1 MSMKVFT
8 IKVKFTIV
16 AFIIALVSFGVV
28 VYLSNDWMA
37 RGFEKQYEEKA
48 GLILKNVTHELE
60 LIMLIREPRA
70 HEEVF
75 GILDSY
81 RADKRLL
88 ELRIFGLQG
97 QEAFARTEGIPE
109 PRVKETLGTGT
120 AVHFHK
126 EIGER
131 VVSSYIV
138 PIKNKAECYGCH
150 GKSDPLRGAILLSL
164 SMEEMEQ
171 DFARQRLKFYILFGL
186 IAIVVTAATFT
197 AINKLL
203 LHPLSRIRKG
213 TEAIGKGD
221 LEYRIPVTS
230 NDEIG
235 ELAQTINQMSRQLKE
250 SFESIQRSQEKM
262 FQAER
267 LSSLGQLSAGLAHEL
282 KNPLTS
288 IKMIFQAILDSPSRP
303 EMTRE
308 DAELILREVKKLDT
322 ILTQFLTFAKP
333 PRLQLQPFDL
343 SRTVDE
349 VLSLMKTALDQNR
362 VEMSSEIPASLPQI
376 IGDHEKMKQVLIN
389 LLLNSI
395 QAMPGGGRVR
405 ISAQEVVEDH
415 RREVLLRVEDSGE
428 GIPEKDRER
437 VFDPFFTTKQGGT
450 GLGLS
455 IVYSIV
461 KEHRGRIDL
470 RSQAGEGTAF
480 TIIFPQETLK
490 RHVDA

>member
-1 MSMKVFT
+1 MGMKFFS

-28 VYLSNDWMA
+28 VFLSNDWMA
-37 RGFEKQYEEKA
+37 KGFDKQYEEKA
-48 GLILKNVTHELE
+48 SLILKNVTHELE

-81 RADKRLL
+81 RADKKLV
-88 ELRIFGLQG
+88 ELRIFGLRG
-97 QEAFARTEGIPE
+97 QEAFARAEGTPE
-109 PRVKETLGTGT
+109 PRVMETLGTGKP
-120 AVHFHK
+120 VHFHK
-126 EIGER
+126 QMNER

-138 PIKNKAECYGCH
+138 PIKNKPECYGCH
-150 GKSDPLRGAILLSL
+150 GRSEPLRGAILLSL

-186 IAIVVTAATFT
+186 IAMVVSGATI
-197 AINKLL
+197 AVINRLL

-213 TEAIGKGD
+213 TEVIGRGD

-235 ELAQTINQMSRQLKE
+235 ELAQTFNQMSRQLKE

-267 LSSLGQLSAGLAHEL
+267 LSSLGQLAAGLAHEL

-288 IKMIFQAILDSPSRP
+288 IKMIFQAILDGPSHP

-349 VLSLMKTALDQNR
+349 VLSLMKTALDQDR
-362 VEMSSEIPASLPQI
+362 VEVSIEIPASLPQI
-376 IGDHEKMKQVLIN
+376 TGDHEKMKQVLIN

-395 QAMPGGGRVR
+395 QAMPEGGRVR
-405 ISAQEVVEDH
+405 ISAQEAFENH
-415 RREVLLRVEDSGE
+415 RKEVLLRVEDSGK

-470 RSQAGEGTAF
+470 QSQPGEGTAF
-480 TIIFPQETLK
+480 TIIFPQETLEENGN
-490 RHVDA
+490 A